1 MENFLVAQ
9 RTELTIKETG
19 TTVTVPQNATAKL
32 LYYLNCI
39 NCIIQ
44 LVELNIDEVDYNFVS
59 WVNDYQ
65 NCQSW
70 TKTNQEKQKILR
82 VARGFTPNI
91 LEDKIFFRV
100 TTLANNSSNKF
111 FEINSSEITVAA
123 TDEVF
128 IGGLS
133 KKIHKIMLYKS
144 NWLQTY
150 YYDAIR
156 DLERELRQP
165 IMINTHYNGL
175 FVFLLFNNYLHK
187 NCLSKTRLIL
197 VVNCCGGVWAH
208 QISF

>member
-1 MENFLVAQ
+1 MSDRNLVAK
-9 RTELTIKETG
+9 RKELSIKETG
-19 TTVTVPQNATAKL
+19 FTVSVPQNATAKL

-44 LVELNIDEVDYNFVS
+44 LVELDYNFVS
-59 WVNDYQ
+59 WVNDYK

-82 VARGFTPNI
+82 VARGFTPSI
-91 LEDKIFFRV
+91 LENKIFFKV
-100 TTLANNSSNKF
+100 TSLGDNSGYKF

-123 TDEVF
+123 SDEVF

-144 NWLQTY
+144 SWLQTN

-165 IMINTHYNGL
+165 IMINTQYNGL
-175 FVFLLFNNYLHK
+175 FVFLLFQNYFHK
-187 NCLSKTRLIL
+187 NCLTKTRLIL
-197 VVNCCGGVWAH
+197 VVNCCGWVWAH
-208 QISF
+208 RISF

>member
-1 MENFLVAQ
+1 MSDSILLAKRN
-9 RTELTIKETG
+9 ELSIKETG
-19 TTVTVPQNATAKL
+19 VTTTVPQNATAKL
-32 LYYLNCI
+32 LYYLSCI
-39 NCIIQ
+39 NSIIQ
-44 LVELNIDEVDYNFVS
+44 LVELDIDEVDYTFVS
-59 WVNDYQ
+59 WVNDYK

-100 TTLANNSSNKF
+100 TTLGDNSSNGF
-111 FEINSSEITVAA
+111 FEISSSEITVAA

-133 KKIHKIMLYKS
+133 KKIHKIMLYES
-144 NWLQTY
+144 RWLQTY

-165 IMINTHYNGL
+165 IMINTQYNGL
-175 FVFLLFNNYLHK
+175 FVFLLFQNYLHK

-197 VVNCCGGVWAH
+197 VVNCCD
-208 QISF
+208 